1 LLQHKALSLFRKT
14 TLCVYCVN
22 TCMQFIGAGHCQ
34 KFASLRS
41 HDRLNGLSARAAN
54 FLPLARP
61 LPTFLLPPHSC
72 SYFPRVLLFLTFFL
86 IPARSTSDSRSY
98 SPRALA
104 PPLSLTFAFHLQ
116 KNLTLV
122 GISLGCSLSLSPFS
136 FALPL
141 RLLFVFP
148 SRIPRDSPL
157 SLSFPCL
164 TCARFPSLVF
174 ILVSPPPRLTIYYVF
189 EYNIIDRSIFIWCVL
204 LIIT

>member
-1 LLQHKALSLFRKT
+1 MHAVYRGGALPE
-14 TLCVYCVN
+14 V
-22 TCMQFIGAGHCQ
+22 
-34 KFASLRS
+34 
-41 HDRLNGLSARAAN
+41 RLS
-54 FLPLARP
+54 P
-61 LPTFLLPPHSC
+61 LPWPFERSVRSGGELFTPCPPPSHFLTPPS
-72 SYFPRVLLFLTFFL
+72 LLFVFPSCAPLSHFL
-86 IPARSTSDSRSY
+86 FDSRSLNLWL
-98 SPRALA
+98 SFVFPRALA

-157 SLSFPCL
+157 PLSFPCL
-164 TCARFPSLVF
+164 TCARFPSLVL

-204 LIIT
+204 LIITWYCMNQIINCNVIVWFLCQ